1 MDRAEETGFSRRHV
15 LAAARAVGT
24 NDADGIRV
32 LLNFETPDESQ
43 RFLTATLDCM
53 WALLTAFT
61 ADETVDPDETVDD
74 LIERILKYM
83 PVD

>member
-1 MDRAEETGFSRRHV
+1 MDRGEETGFSRRDV

-24 NDADGIRV
+24 NDADGMRV
-32 LLNFETPDESQ
+32 LLNFETPGESQ
-43 RFLTATLDCM
+43 RFLTATLDYM

-83 PVD
+83 PID